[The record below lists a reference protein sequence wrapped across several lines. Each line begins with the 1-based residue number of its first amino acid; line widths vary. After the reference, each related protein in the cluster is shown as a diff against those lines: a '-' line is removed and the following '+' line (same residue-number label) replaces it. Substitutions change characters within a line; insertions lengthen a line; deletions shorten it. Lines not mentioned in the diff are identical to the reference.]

1 MRFFAAG
8 EGAVPYRGWMPGF
21 MSREGSVKIKA
32 GRPIDWQIDSSKVA
46 IDWAN
51 SQFLT
56 SECTG

>member
-1 MRFFAAG
+1 M
-8 EGAVPYRGWMPGF
+8 PYRGWMPGF